1 MKEQYNIQLKGR
13 LCLYMRWPL
22 ILSVLLVAVN
32 IWIYIVD
39 IKAGIGMSIG
49 VLIYILAAG
58 GLYFYHRSTIF
69 TELVEFAE
77 QYGKIQDKLLSELPL
92 PYALLLEIG
101 QLIWQTESFQQ
112 LIQG

>member
-1 MKEQYNIQLKGR
+1 
-13 LCLYMRWPL
+13 MRWPL

-69 TELVEFAE
+69 T
-77 QYGKIQDKLLSELPL
+77 
-92 PYALLLEIG
+92 
-101 QLIWQTESFQQ
+101 
-112 LIQG
+112 